1 MVLLDCVFFTQAGVN
16 GLLFLTFFWSWFGF
30 SDLRCF
36 EYVLI
41 GLFSDGLD
49 DFVEFDSVARQD
61 FQFLKQFSFLV
72 LSEVGEFTQI
82 DTVASQNEAFGVL
95 LKIGGSE

>member
-1 MVLLDCVFFTQAGVN
+1 M
-16 GLLFLTFFWSWFGF
+16 
-30 SDLRCF
+30 
-36 EYVLI
+36 I